1 MNKKNLKSQNHHPN
15 SLPKGEGKQRFS
27 KDTQEKFLN
36 YFKSK
41 NTLSLIEKEFFEKTY
56 KYVNL
61 IKWLP
66 WLEMIAIWNSLSMN
80 AWTKESDIDL
90 FIITKNN
97 TMWFVRI
104 IITFIFQILWVR
116 KTAKKHAWRFCLSFF
131 CTKSWMNFSKWKLE
145 NDVYLYFWIIYL
157 KPILNYNNT
166 YEKFL
171 NENNKW
177 ADFTEYNDI
186 IKENKKFIRYFK
198 NDKNEQNSSKIILFL
213 NNFLKR
219 IFLPKTIKHYEKL
232 WKPFWVI
239 INDNLLKFHDGDIRE
254 KVKNELFSS
263 KL

>member
-1 MNKKNLKSQNHHPN
+1 
-15 SLPKGEGKQRFS
+15 
-27 KDTQEKFLN
+27 
-36 YFKSK
+36 
-41 NTLSLIEKEFFEKTY
+41 
-56 KYVNL
+56 
-61 IKWLP
+61 
-66 WLEMIAIWNSLSMN
+66 
-80 AWTKESDIDL
+80 
-90 FIITKNN
+90 
-97 TMWFVRI
+97 
-104 IITFIFQILWVR
+104 
-116 KTAKKHAWRFCLSFF
+116 
-131 CTKSWMNFSKWKLE
+131 MNFSKWKLE

-232 WKPFWVI
+232 
-239 INDNLLKFHDGDIRE
+239 
-254 KVKNELFSS
+254 
-263 KL
+263 